1 LEKLT
6 HNNNLPNQFIKN
18 IQINLPLKPV
28 ITKKQLKNPSNS
40 NLSINSLLTKKS
52 DPISAPKKLNTNLI
66 ASTLNRKPSAKSEK
80 VSINCD
86 ESIETKHSTSNNYN
100 KDKGSNIKKNKKMTK
115 SMNISKSL
123 GSFNLFEDNNTQD
136 EETSFELD
144 LNSAIEKQKQEKYKP
159 LKTFLNEVNM
169 PDLFINFAKKDIFTN
184 EQIENL
190 SDYDLQKMNITETDR
205 KKMLEYIK
213 ELKMRRELSLEGD
226 FGTQCDSK
234 YYCNDP
240 VTDNIEEYERIQSEL
255 FKKAVEEF
263 RNRNKDPKEINNNIK
278 EELPQVD
285 KSVKSIT
292 TNISENN
299 NVVINPKNFLLE
311 IGNSELNLNNL
322 SLFANGGNDMNED
335 IANDP
340 DLISTQACWNCFK
353 IMDIDKGL
361 AYEDR
366 LFCSEKCVEKYK
378 KKSDLKCSFCHKNFL
393 KFNGVISGEKIFCS
407 AKCYKDDKNTIKE
420 IEGGEDN
427 DDDGEEGENNIEDKN
442 KEKKEDLD
450 EDPIF
455 SNEIDILDI

>member
-1 LEKLT
+1 
-6 HNNNLPNQFIKN
+6 
-18 IQINLPLKPV
+18 
-28 ITKKQLKNPSNS
+28 
-40 NLSINSLLTKKS
+40 
-52 DPISAPKKLNTNLI
+52 
-66 ASTLNRKPSAKSEK
+66 
-80 VSINCD
+80 
-86 ESIETKHSTSNNYN
+86 
-100 KDKGSNIKKNKKMTK
+100 
-115 SMNISKSL
+115 MNISKSL
-123 GSFNLFEDNNTQD
+123 GSFNLFEENNTQ
-136 EETSFELD
+136 EEESSFELD
-144 LNSAIEKQKQEKYKP
+144 LNSAIEKQKAEKYKP

-169 PDLFINFAKKDIFTN
+169 PDLFINFAKKNIFTN

-190 SDYDLQKMNITETDR
+190 SDYDLQKMSITETDR

-213 ELKMRRELSLEGD
+213 ELKMRRELSSEGD

-278 EELPQVD
+278 EEMPQVD

-322 SLFANGGNDMNED
+322 SLFSNGGNDMNED

-378 KKSDLKCSFCHKNFL
+378 KNSDLKCSFCHKNFL

-407 AKCYKDDKNTIKE
+407 VKCYKDEKNSIKE

-427 DDDGEEGENNIEDKN
+427 DEDEDEGENNIKN
-442 KEKKEDLD
+442 NNMEKKEDLKD
-450 EDPIF
+450 DPIF